1 MCMFYRLYGWL
12 SSLALFFIWSTSKLL
27 QSHFKQTLIYFEV
40 TLIMPVMS
48 FFKENITPPE
58 NNSSAEISIL
68 FWHFSRI
75 YRYFSRNVS
84 FYSEQYSLLFRT
96 MQIHLWYYSAKYCSF
111 SANYQINFDIL
122 RKTLIF
128 RGKHLASRSKLLYFA
143 RNIDISLELIPQ
155 LLVIWQVATQFQ
167 SPKNA
172 KNSQVRLTKSYLTIF
187 STSHVTAQNP

>member
-58 NNSSAEISIL
+58 SNSSAEISIL
-68 FWHFSRI
+68 FWHFSRF

-84 FYSEQYSLLFRT
+84 FCSEQCTALFRIIQPIVPNNANT
-96 MQIHLWYYSAKYCSF
+96 PMILFRKIPFLFRKLSNRLWHLAE
-111 SANYQINFDIL
+111 NFDISPETIDFSL
-122 RKTLIF
+122 EILTF
-128 RGKHLASRSKLLYFA
+128 RSK
-143 RNIDISLELIPQ
+143 S
-155 LLVIWQVATQFQ
+155 
-167 SPKNA
+167 
-172 KNSQVRLTKSYLTIF
+172 
-187 STSHVTAQNP
+187 STFRSN

>member
-68 FWHFSRI
+68 FWHFNRI

-96 MQIHLWYYSAKYCSF
+96 MYSIIPYNTTFCSEQCKYTYDIIPQNTVPFPQIIKSTLTSCGKLWYFAESIWLLAR
-111 SANYQINFDIL
+111 NFDISPEIL
-122 RKTLIF
+122 TF
-128 RGKHLASRSKLLYFA
+128 RS
-143 RNIDISLELIPQ
+143 N
-155 LLVIWQVATQFQ
+155 
-167 SPKNA
+167 
-172 KNSQVRLTKSYLTIF
+172 
-187 STSHVTAQNP
+187 